1 MKITMQLSDISIDE
15 TIAKLEAY
23 QKSLEAKAKLL
34 CERLAYIGQFNA
46 QISFASVI
54 YDGDKDFKVTVEETE
69 KGFKVLASGETVLL
83 LEFGAGITYGY
94 GHPLADDFGMGPGTY
109 PDGKGHWNS
118 PYGWW
123 LPKSAGG
130 GHTWGNA
137 PGMPMYYAAK
147 DIRAAIE
154 DAAREVFAT

>member
-23 QKSLEAKAKLL
+23 RNSLEAKAKLL
-34 CERLAYIGQFNA
+34 CERLANIGQFNA

-54 YDGDKDFKVTVEETE
+54 YDGDKDFDVTVEETE

-94 GHPLADDFGMGPGTY
+94 GHPFADDFGMGPGTY
-109 PDGKGHWNS
+109 PNGKGWWKS

-123 LPKSAGG
+123 LPKSKGG

-147 DIRAAIE
+147 DIRAVVE
-154 DAAREVFAT
+154 DVAREVFAT